1 MEQYLLAMAGSLG
14 AICILV
20 VLALLLDSA
29 INIGDS
35 VYPSSLQM
43 TVLFLKLFL
52 APLLKGSAWKSL
64 VRGEKPELQ
73 TEHLSRLV
81 KFIPDTKHMQK
92 FVKVCH
98 LEEKSDEIPF
108 IYPATVFIYPTVCI
122 MGSMA
127 YPFPAIGSV
136 HVYNTT
142 TLFRKLHTN
151 ETFRCAIEPNKTIV
165 PAKKGSE
172 IEFLSTLVDD
182 KNETVWTNSSVFI
195 VLHSQRKNVSDGS
208 VTWAEVADAD
218 LELLKEEDWKLSG
231 NASVEYA
238 NVSKDFNPIHMSSI
252 AAKLFGFPG
261 EYRDI

>member
-1 MEQYLLAMAGSLG
+1 MYHYLLALAWIGG
-14 AICILV
+14 VVCILI
-20 VLALLLDSA
+20 VLALFVDSV

-35 VYPSSLQM
+35 VYPTSLQM

-52 APLLKGSAWKSL
+52 APLLKGSAWKKL
-64 VRGEKPELQ
+64 VRQDKPELP
-73 TEHLSRLV
+73 TEQLNRMV
-81 KFIPDTKHMQK
+81 KFSPDSKHLQK

-98 LEEKSDEIPF
+98 LEEKIDEVPF

-142 TLFRKLHTN
+142 TLFRKLHAN
-151 ETFRCAIEPNKTIV
+151 ESFRCAIEPSKSIV
-165 PAKKGSE
+165 SAKKGSE
-172 IEFLSTLVDD
+172 IEFLSTMIDD
-182 KNETVWTNSSVFI
+182 KNETVWTNSSIFI
-195 VLHSQRKNVSDGS
+195 VLHSQRKNISDGGKS
-208 VTWAEVADAD
+208 WPDVADAD
-218 LELLKEEDWKLSG
+218 LELLKEEEWKLSA

-261 EYRDI
+261 NV